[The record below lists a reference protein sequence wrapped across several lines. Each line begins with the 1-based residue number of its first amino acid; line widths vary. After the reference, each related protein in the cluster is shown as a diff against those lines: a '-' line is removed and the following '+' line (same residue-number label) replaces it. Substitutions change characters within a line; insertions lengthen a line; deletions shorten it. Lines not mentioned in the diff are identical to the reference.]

1 MNNLMLYGKSK
12 GAFLIK
18 KYLPDLNIF
27 KSLTIIKSI
36 DEWNAVKDKFDDFIA
51 YRIDYPIGSN
61 HSNAISGASGFASS
75 IPEALAKTKKQTPDG
90 VILLM
95 STKEPAIPRYKNDGG
110 FNVLFNYGVEIIIEI
125 VGKGFDAHEITQGL
139 AVHERYQIPW
149 NEALFMKNRLDLLK
163 NRFVIKSLVTP
174 QNYAK
179 QRANRIKFLE
189 NDCHYDISE
198 FQKCVPEHYSLVSDK
213 IISSI
218 LNDVIYELLKKQS
231 ELQSDRLNNF
241 GVQGNLVHGCVQPW
255 EIFRTERL
263 LTKQMIKENEDFDR

>member
-1 MNNLMLYGKSK
+1 MNEFMLYGKSK
-12 GAFLIK
+12 GAFLIQ
-18 KYLPDLNIF
+18 KYLPNLNIF
-27 KSLTIIKSI
+27 KNLTIIHSI
-36 DEWNAVKDKFDDFIA
+36 NEWNDVKDKFGDFIA

-61 HSNAISGASGFASS
+61 HSNSIPGASGFANS
-75 IPEALAKTKKQTPDG
+75 IPEALAKTKKQTLDG

-95 STKEPAIPRYKNDGG
+95 STKEPAIPRYENDGG
-110 FNVLFNYGVEIIIEI
+110 FNVLFNSGSEIIIEI

-149 NEALFMKNRLDLLK
+149 NEVLFMRNRLDLLK
-163 NRFVIKSLVTP
+163 NRFVTKTLVTP
-174 QNYAK
+174 QNYTR

-189 NDCHYDISE
+189 KDCHYDFNKFEKSI
-198 FQKCVPEHYSLVSDK
+198 PEHYSLVSDK

-218 LNDVIYELLKKQS
+218 LNDVIFELIKKQS
-231 ELQSDRLNNF
+231 QLRGDRLNNF

-263 LTKQMIKENEDFDR
+263 LTKQMIKENEDFER